1 MFVTLIGPDS
11 FRLDNC
17 EFVQGAT
24 ATCVASLAGGADW
37 PIAVDL
43 EQHQPPEFVSLHPCL
58 LESRNIAAEG
68 PTSLQ
73 LGCFGQDVLLIPENI
88 GCRQEPKAATQT
100 RFFFAA
106 FSIVICFWRTSG
118 CQIPEIRNIG
128 CVAPAL
134 ATRSLWSFSRRPR
147 TEGLFKNPH
156 MLNQVES

>member
-11 FRLDNC
+11 FKLDNC

-58 LESRNIAAEG
+58 LESRNIAAER
-68 PTSLQ
+68 PTCSL

-100 RFFFAA
+100 RFRCSFLDRDLFLEDEW
-106 FSIVICFWRTSG
+106 VPDSG
-118 CQIPEIRNIG
+118 DPQHRLRGASPCNTQPVE
-128 CVAPAL
+128 
-134 ATRSLWSFSRRPR
+134 
-147 TEGLFKNPH
+147 LFLEAKDRGTFQNPH